1 MVYQNT
7 IHYTIYHMSYII
19 CLIYKSYIYYSMSKT
34 SSKQTFLTNANIINQ
49 LSNKDS
55 HTQFDSLLLPYN
67 IMNNNQNS
75 KRLIENQTTP
85 QQLHS
90 QHTMNRQL
98 PLTLPLSL
106 AYKDK
111 DKSKDTKKINKKQEF
126 DMNKIRKGRNDR
138 IFYEPPTENY
148 YSSFPIKPGVSFIKA
163 LFDHDNAEKGIKS
176 LRINIPE
183 TYWNNTEIIYVYNN
197 PDMNNELTLIKNR
210 RDIQPFHSFLNIEKS
225 YYDREFSIK
234 DNILPFLVIRGPSG
248 SADSHET
255 YASVERF
262 ESALDA
268 STNDNSQGI
277 VQRYIRCKG
286 KNRKLINKEKDLKAN
301 AKAKSSN
308 VTLFEREKD
317 KEKDKEKVRKSEI
330 SFFPDIIKSNSQGG
344 KDGLIDIKDLYDT
357 GKNDI
362 NSSQDNNKIDK
373 NEGVGSYTKPSII
386 RIEYKTRYNNSKS
399 PNFAY
404 YLMNKR
410 YLEPEIE
417 KNKEKLKK
425 DKENYTR
432 LCIVNS
438 IDPNSYEIYNMAGES
453 LRPYEF
459 YCNEIV
465 NYIHRWYKFLLK
477 TIVIDFIKDER
488 GVIYFLG
495 VKAFTPLYETDK
507 LSKQL
512 SNIAYIKDEKNI
524 NKIYKTITCRMCFL
538 SYPKNKITKIVT
550 FKLIQKLNF
559 RLEKRNVFAFGHVDC
574 LNIKDSELCKVCD
587 LCYKLLLTDE
597 ELLEL
602 ERTIAMSM
610 NISANLNDKDT
621 RFENRLVQK
630 KAKTMTLMGKNDEN
644 NKVKFK
650 IKSLTQFRILF
661 YFIRVYNLDISKIE
675 FQPNVSYKLY
685 IKVFDQKFSIPIF
698 EDSNKIVSL
707 EEIELNFSKVFYF
720 FSSDVSSLKSIL
732 KNEVIDFRIVKNE
745 NYEFPFAQCQTQCFF
760 FFENDVKTF
769 RIKNIFNFF
778 SEEISFFKMQI
789 YIGLTNDEEVS
800 THDLILYNYR
810 LLSNIYLTLPSYF
823 SYHPLP
829 DDWHELF
836 VPEGIDF
843 KENQH
848 FTSNEIDKVI
858 GNIILSSGFE
868 EYKPDR
874 ILEEEDIYDP
884 FDTLY
889 LLQKKKDTISKIKSI
904 AMIQDKDPW
913 ESVVENKKKRPL
925 TSNIV
930 KMYGKDNEKD
940 GDEYGKIDVS
950 SSNTYKNSVSR
961 IESKSGSVYDIQNSK

>member
-1 MVYQNT
+1 
-7 IHYTIYHMSYII
+7 
-19 CLIYKSYIYYSMSKT
+19 MSKT

-49 LSNKDS
+49 ITSNKDS
-55 HTQFDSLLLPYN
+55 NTKFDSLLLPYN
-67 IMNNNQNS
+67 ISNINQNS
-75 KRLIENQTTP
+75 KRQLENQTTT
-85 QQLHS
+85 QQL
-90 QHTMNRQL
+90 TLPLPLAL
-98 PLTLPLSL
+98 PLTLPLS
-106 AYKDK
+106 YK
-111 DKSKDTKKINKKQEF
+111 DKSKDTKKINKKQEP
-126 DMNKIRKGRNDR
+126 DLNLNKIRKGRNER
-138 IFYEPPTENY
+138 IYYEPPTENY

-163 LFDHDNAEKGIKS
+163 LFDHDNAEKAIKS
-176 LRINIPE
+176 LRINVPE

-210 RDIQPFHSFLNIEKS
+210 RDIQPFHAFLNIEKS
-225 YYDREFSIK
+225 YYDREFSGK

-286 KNRKLINKEKDLKAN
+286 KNRKLINK
-301 AKAKSSN
+301 
-308 VTLFEREKD
+308 D
-317 KEKDKEKVRKSEI
+317 KEKDKEKEKDSKAKSSNANLFNQNQNEKEKEKETE
-330 SFFPDIIKSNSQGG
+330 IIKSNSQGG
-344 KDGLIDIKDLYDT
+344 KDGLIDIKDLYDG

-477 TIVIDFIKDER
+477 TIVIDFTKDER

-507 LSKQL
+507 LSKAL

-550 FKLIQKLNF
+550 FKLIQKLND
-559 RLEKRNVFAFGHVDC
+559 RLEKRNVFAFGHVNC
-574 LNIKDSELCKVCD
+574 LNIKESELCKVCD

-602 ERTIAMSM
+602 ERTIALSM

-650 IKSLTQFRILF
+650 INTLTQFRILF

-675 FQPNVSYKLY
+675 FNTNVSYKLY

-732 KNEVIDFRIVKNE
+732 KNEVVDFRIVKND
-745 NYEFPFAQCQTQCFF
+745 NYDFPFAQCQTQCFF

-800 THDLILYNYR
+800 THDLALYNYR

-868 EYKPDR
+868 EFKPER
-874 ILEEEDIYDP
+874 AIEEEDIYDP

-889 LLQKKKDTISKIKSI
+889 LLQKKKETISKIKSI

-930 KMYGKDNEKD
+930 MMYKKHNGNSGNNGKE
-940 GDEYGKIDVS
+940 GDEDGVDVS
-950 SSNTYKNSVSR
+950 SSNTYKNSVSGV
-961 IESKSGSVYDIQNSK
+961 ESKSGSVYDVQNSKYILCYIMLYYVL